1 MDADRKVQR
10 ALELRDNAVKEV
22 KRLKSAIGRELKEK
36 GSPLRLG
43 LYSIGGGVGGWALGR
58 GIEAGTEWLLT
69 PKPEDTAPNWFQR
82 NRRALGGGAAL
93 IIGAGALIANVTIE
107 KEYPFN
113 DLRELL
119 LYASIGC
126 LLTGGNVVYEETK
139 KWVLTPAPQLPEAT
153 KQ

>member
-1 MDADRKVQR
+1 MDGAAERKISK
-10 ALELRDNAVKEV
+10 ALELRDEAVKD
-22 KRLKSAIGRELKEK
+22 LKKFKSYVGRELKEK

-43 LYSIGGGVGGWALGR
+43 LYSIGGGVGGWAVGR
-58 GIEAGTEWLLT
+58 GIEAGVEWMLT
-69 PKPEDTAPNWFQR
+69 PKPEATDPNWFQR
-82 NRRALGGGAAL
+82 NRRLLGGGTAL
-93 IIGAGALIANVTIE
+93 VIGAGALIANVAIE

-139 KWVLTPAPQLPEAT
+139 KWALTPAPQLPT
-153 KQ
+153 G